1 MSEEKKVTSATE
13 WEDIP
18 AEKFQ
23 IIGTDDFS
31 GDIIARPKVGYWADA
46 WRRFRENKIALVALI
61 ILIVLLFMV
70 IFGPAISGYN
80 FEQMDTSAINQL
92 PSSEHWFGTDSLGRD
107 LFARVWQAGRVSLA
121 IGIVGAVV
129 ASVVGS
135 IYGGIASYFGG
146 IVDDIMMRIVDII
159 SAVPTLL
166 VVVLLSVVLKA
177 PMDKLFLQNESLRGI
192 GLLGPGLFSIFIVI
206 SLLYWT
212 NMARMTRGQI
222 LALKGQEFVTAAR
235 ALGTPHSRIIFK
247 HLIPNA
253 MGAIIVSAMVQIP
266 NAIFVEAFL
275 SFLGLGVSA
284 PMVSLGS
291 LTSNAVSGVY
301 SYPYQLLFPAALIS
315 IIILCFNLVG
325 DGLRDALD
333 PRMKNR

>member
-1 MSEEKKVTSATE
+1 MSTEENKVTSATE

-61 ILIVLLFMV
+61 ILVLMVIMV

-80 FEQMDTSAINQL
+80 FEQMDTSAINQT
-92 PSSEHWFGTDSLGRD
+92 PNAQHWFGTDSLGRD

-146 IVDDIMMRIVDII
+146 IVDDIMMRIVE
-159 SAVPTLL
+159 
-166 VVVLLSVVLKA
+166 VLLSIPYL
-177 PMDKLFLQNESLRGI
+177 I
-192 GLLGPGLFSIFIVI
+192 IVI
-206 SLLYWT
+206 LISVVTDSKSMGTMMLALTLTGWCGI
-212 NMARMTRGQI
+212 ARLVRGQMLQLKSQEYV
-222 LALKGQEFVTAAR
+222 LAAKLWVYLHLKSTCANIDSKNT
-235 ALGTPHSRIIFK
+235 LGI
-247 HLIPNA
+247 
-253 MGAIIVSAMVQIP
+253 IIVAITFDIP
-266 NAIFVEAFL
+266 GYIFSEAFL
-275 SFLGLGVSA
+275 SYIGLGIQPPDTSWGALASA
-284 PMVSLGS
+284 AQQNFMF
-291 LTSNAVSGVY
+291 
-301 SYPYQLLFPAALIS
+301 YPYQLFFPSIMIALTMLS
-315 IIILCFNLVG
+315 FTLLG

-333 PRMKNR
+333 PKLRK

>member
-1 MSEEKKVTSATE
+1 MSTEENKVTSATE

-61 ILIVLLFMV
+61 ILVLMVIMV

-80 FEQMDTSAINQL
+80 FEQMDTSAINQT
-92 PSSEHWFGTDSLGRD
+92 PNAQHWFGTDSLG
-107 LFARVWQAGRVSLA
+107 VWQAGRVSLA

-146 IVDDIMMRIVDII
+146 IVDDIMMRIVE
-159 SAVPTLL
+159 
-166 VVVLLSVVLKA
+166 VLLSIPYL
-177 PMDKLFLQNESLRGI
+177 I
-192 GLLGPGLFSIFIVI
+192 IVI
-206 SLLYWT
+206 LISVVTDSKSMGTMMLALTLTGWCGI
-212 NMARMTRGQI
+212 ARLVRGQMLQLKSQEYV
-222 LALKGQEFVTAAR
+222 LAAN
-235 ALGTPHSRIIFK
+235 ALGVSPFK
-247 HLIPNA
+247 TIMRHMIPNTI
-253 MGAIIVSAMVQIP
+253 GIIIVAITFDIP
-266 NAIFVEAFL
+266 GYIFSEAFL
-275 SFLGLGVSA
+275 SYIGLGIQPPDTSWGALASA
-284 PMVSLGS
+284 AQQNFMF
-291 LTSNAVSGVY
+291 
-301 SYPYQLLFPAALIS
+301 YPYQLFFPSIMIALTMLS
-315 IIILCFNLVG
+315 FTLLG

-333 PRMKNR
+333 PKLRK

>member
-1 MSEEKKVTSATE
+1 MSTEENKVTSATE

-61 ILIVLLFMV
+61 ILVLMVIMV

-80 FEQMDTSAINQL
+80 FEQMDTSAINQT
-92 PSSEHWFGTDSLGRD
+92 PNAQHWFGTDSLGRD

-146 IVDDIMMRIVDII
+146 IVDDIMMRIVE
-159 SAVPTLL
+159 
-166 VVVLLSVVLKA
+166 VLLSIPYL
-177 PMDKLFLQNESLRGI
+177 I
-192 GLLGPGLFSIFIVI
+192 IVI
-206 SLLYWT
+206 LISVVTDSKSMGTMMLALTLTGWCGI
-212 NMARMTRGQI
+212 ARLVRGQMLQLKSQEYV
-222 LALKGQEFVTAAR
+222 LAAN
-235 ALGTPHSRIIFK
+235 ALGVSPFK
-247 HLIPNA
+247 TIMRHMIPNTI
-253 MGAIIVSAMVQIP
+253 GIIIVAITFDIP
-266 NAIFVEAFL
+266 GYIFSEAFL
-275 SFLGLGVSA
+275 SYIGLGIPL
-284 PMVSLGS
+284 PMCSWGS
-291 LTSNAVSGVY
+291 LAQLGIENFRI
-301 SYPYQLLFPAALIS
+301 YPYQLIIPAICIS
-315 IIILCFNLVG
+315 LTMLAFNMFG
-325 DGLRDALD
+325 DGLRDAYD
-333 PRMKNR
+333 PRQRR

>member
-46 WRRFRENKIALVALI
+46 WRRFKENKIALIALI
-61 ILIVLLFMV
+61 ILILLVFMV

-135 IYGGIASYFGG
+135 IYGGIASYLGG
-146 IVDDIMMRIVDII
+146 IVDDIMMRIVE
-159 SAVPTLL
+159 
-166 VVVLLSVVLKA
+166 VLLSIPYL
-177 PMDKLFLQNESLRGI
+177 I
-192 GLLGPGLFSIFIVI
+192 IVI
-206 SLLYWT
+206 LISVVTDSKSIGTMMLALTLTGWCGI
-212 NMARMTRGQI
+212 ARLVRGQMLQLKSQEYV
-222 LALKGQEFVTAAR
+222 LAAN
-235 ALGTPHSRIIFK
+235 ALAVSPFK
-247 HLIPNA
+247 TIMRHMIPNTI
-253 MGAIIVSAMVQIP
+253 GIIIVAITFDIP
-266 NAIFVEAFL
+266 GYIFSEAFL
-275 SFLGLGVSA
+275 SYIGLGVQPPDTSWGALASA
-284 PMVSLGS
+284 AQQNFMF
-291 LTSNAVSGVY
+291 
-301 SYPYQLLFPAALIS
+301 YPYQLFFPSLMIALTMLS
-315 IIILCFNLVG
+315 FTLLG

-333 PRMKNR
+333 PKLRK